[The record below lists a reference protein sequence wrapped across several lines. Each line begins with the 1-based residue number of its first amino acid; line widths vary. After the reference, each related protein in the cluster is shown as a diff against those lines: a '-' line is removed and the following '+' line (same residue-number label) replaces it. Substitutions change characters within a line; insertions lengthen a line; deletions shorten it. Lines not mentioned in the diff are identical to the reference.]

1 MKKAISI
8 LLSLTLFASLLTAC
22 GSASGSTASSGEESQ
37 SAQSASAESES
48 TESATQSEQPAST
61 ESGTGEVTKVLIG
74 TGGSCKPYIY
84 TDDDGNLVGY
94 EAEIMEHVQELLPQ
108 YDFEYEFTEFP
119 SIFLGLDAGQYQMAI
134 NNLSWKQEREDKY
147 LFSGEYVGYNLTGAI
162 VRKGYDEIK
171 TLEDLGGK
179 RTYSGESG
187 LFSQVFEEHYNED
200 HPDNPILLSY
210 TSAETIKQ
218 FQDLIDGQID
228 FILQEKVMEEAELES
243 YPDLLAAVDFIEFTP
258 EETAEIQ
265 DPYTWFLYPKTE
277 FGEQLRDDVDGA
289 LRQLKEDGTITEI
302 ALKWIGYDT
311 TVF

>member
-8 LLSLTLFASLLTAC
+8 LLSLALFTSLLTAC
-22 GSASGSTASSGEESQ
+22 GSASGSTQTSSGETQ
-37 SAQSASAESES
+37 SASSASAE
-48 TESATQSEQPAST
+48 TEAESEQPAST
-61 ESGTGEVTKVLIG
+61 ESGTGDVTKVLIG
-74 TGGSCKPYIY
+74 TSGSTKPYIF

-94 EAEIMEHVQELLPQ
+94 EAEILEHIQALLPQ

-119 SIFLGLDAGQYQMAI
+119 SIFLGLDAGQYQMAV

-147 LFSGEYVGYNLTGAI
+147 LFSSEYVCYNSTGI
-162 VRKGYDEIK
+162 VVRKGYDEIS
-171 TLEDLGGK
+171 TLDDLGGK

-187 LFSQVFEEHYNED
+187 LFSQVFLEKYNEE
-200 HPDNPILLSY
+200 HPDNPVEILY
-210 TSAETIKQ
+210 TSAESVKQ
-218 FQDLIDGQID
+218 YQDLLDGVVD
-228 FILQEKVMEEAELES
+228 FLFSEPVMRRYTLEE
-243 YPDLLAAVDFIEFTP
+243 YPDLEAAIDYVEFTP

-289 LRQLKEDGTITEI
+289 LRQLKEDGTIKEI

-311 TVF
+311 TVY